1 MSETATHDDWAVLR
15 VSDIA
20 ELVGG
25 GTPSTRDPANF
36 GDDIPWITPKDLSLH
51 QSRFISSGA
60 RSLSERGLS
69 SSSAKAL
76 PAGTVIVSSRA
87 PIGLTA
93 IATQRVSTNQGC
105 RSLIPKKEVVDS
117 GFLYYL
123 MTGNTDYLHQHA
135 NGTTFQELSGGV
147 FKELTFLFPPLNEQF
162 RIASVLGVLDD
173 LIDSKRQLLLTIDA
187 TIQAAGAVAI
197 DASVETTTVPL
208 GSVATFVNGYS
219 YKSAELVDESTMA
232 LVNLKNFGR
241 GGGFRLDGL
250 KPFHGTPKPAQMVS
264 AGDVLVAKT
273 DLTQGAE
280 VVGRCVR
287 MPLIPAFETYFA
299 SLDAAIVR
307 PKGNLAKEALL
318 ALLSQDEFR
327 EHCLGYANGTTV
339 LHLSKEALPAYD
351 LTLPDGIQTLLLVDR
366 VSALAAQQDQTL
378 AEVYALTELRTF
390 LLPRL
395 LSGELRATE
404 SQVQLEEA
412 S

>member
-1 MSETATHDDWAVLR
+1 MSETALLDDWVVLR
-15 VSDIA
+15 ISDIA

-25 GTPSTRDPANF
+25 GTPSTRNPANF
-36 GDDIPWITPKDLSLH
+36 GDDIPWITPKDLSIH
-51 QSRFISSGA
+51 QSRFISMGA
-60 RSLSERGLS
+60 RSLSELGLS
-69 SSSAKAL
+69 SSSAKVL

-87 PIGLTA
+87 PIGLAA
-93 IATQRVSTNQGC
+93 IAAERVSTNQGC
-105 RSLIPKKEVVDS
+105 RSLIPKEGVVDS

-123 MTGNTDYLHQHA
+123 MVSSTDYLHQHA

-147 FKELTFLFPPLNEQF
+147 FKELVFLFPPLDEQL
-162 RIASVLGVLDD
+162 RIATILGALDD
-173 LIDSKRQLLLTIDA
+173 LIDSKRRLLLTIDA
-187 TIQAAGAVAI
+187 AIQAAGAVAI

-208 GSVATFVNGYS
+208 GSVATVTNGYS
-219 YKSAELVDESTMA
+219 YKSVELVDESSMA

-241 GGGFRLDGL
+241 KGGFRLDGL
-250 KPFHGTPKPAQMVS
+250 KPFLGTPKSAQMVS

-287 MPLIPAFETYFA
+287 MPLIPTFKACCA
-299 SLDAAIVR
+299 SLDVAVVR
-307 PKGNLAKEALL
+307 PKGNLVKEALL
-318 ALLSQDEFR
+318 ALLSQAEFR

-351 LTLPDGIQTLLLVDR
+351 LTLPDAIQTQLLVDR
-366 VSALAAQQDQTL
+366 VLALAAQQDRTI
-378 AEVYALTELRTF
+378 AEVNVLTELRNF

-395 LSGELRATE
+395 LSGELQAAE
-404 SQVQLEEA
+404 SQLQLDEA